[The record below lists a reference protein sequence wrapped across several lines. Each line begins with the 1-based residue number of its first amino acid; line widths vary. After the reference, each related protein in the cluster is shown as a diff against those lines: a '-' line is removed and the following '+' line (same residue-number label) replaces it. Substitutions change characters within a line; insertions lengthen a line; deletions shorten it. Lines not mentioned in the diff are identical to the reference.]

1 MARPQLPQEY
11 EGSVEFF
18 KWFVLAVTL
27 GPLLLCAGCL
37 GLGMVTALLSR
48 PDAGPPA
55 ATARAEPETN
65 KE

>member
-1 MARPQLPQEY
+1 VSRPQLPQHY

-37 GLGMVTALLSR
+37 GLGMVTALFSR
-48 PDAGPPA
+48 PDSTPPA
-55 ATARAEPETN
+55 PATVRQ
-65 KE
+65 

>member
-1 MARPQLPQEY
+1 MARPPLPQRY

-37 GLGMVTALLSR
+37 GYGMILGLLSR
-48 PDAGPPA
+48 PDSAPPTRA
-55 ATARAEPETN
+55 APAVPATDRQ
-65 KE
+65 

>member
-1 MARPQLPQEY
+1 MARPPLPQQY

-37 GLGMVTALLSR
+37 GMGMVMGLLSR
-48 PDAGPPA
+48 PDAPPPA
-55 ATARAEPETN
+55 RTAPAGPASDRR
-65 KE
+65 

>member
-1 MARPQLPQEY
+1 
-11 EGSVEFF
+11 VEFF

-48 PDAGPPA
+48 PDATPPA
-55 ATARAEPETN
+55 RTARAELGTERQ
-65 KE
+65 